1 MQAFIATI
9 RTAVAS
15 STELL
20 IAYTERD
27 AFEDAEKRHG
37 ADSQTVLI
45 TIERADL
52 GPVIVVNGVSR
63 NHEMT
68 MLAKIDEANAK
79 RYAGKTAASAKPTR
93 VLVPFATFFSDEL
106 VMREV
111 ELIASYADGY
121 SRIRKSDNQT
131 ALVHTSTIRQIGTA
145 AVAATMDSIR
155 RQLVQARA
163 ELLAA

>member
-68 MLAKIDEANAK
+68 MLAKIDEETAK
-79 RYAGKTAASAKPTR
+79 RYAPLGAPSQTARR
-93 VLVPFATFFSDEL
+93 VQVPFAAFGQTEPVL
-106 VMREV
+106 REV
-111 ELIASYADGY
+111 ELLASYEDGY
-121 SRIRKSDNQT
+121 SRIRKADGKT
-131 ALVHTSTIRQIGTA
+131 ALVHTSTIRPLGTA
-145 AVAATMDSIR
+145 VVTTLASIR
-155 RQLVQARA
+155 RQLVETRTAM
-163 ELLAA
+163 AA